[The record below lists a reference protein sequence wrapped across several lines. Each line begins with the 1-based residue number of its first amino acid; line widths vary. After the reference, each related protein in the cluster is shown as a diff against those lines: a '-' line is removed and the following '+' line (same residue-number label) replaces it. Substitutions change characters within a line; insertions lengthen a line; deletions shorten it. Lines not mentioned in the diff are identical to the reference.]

1 MKNQRI
7 IVEDDE
13 HRVLQFR
20 PRNAPAGTADSARPQ
35 PGAPTPPTPI
45 RRKPIENLQ
54 SPAESQE
61 AFRHRM
67 LANGAAL
74 LFTVALLAFGFW
86 LATSI
91 ADMRRAQDCILSGR
105 HNCAPVAAPQG

>member
-7 IVEDDE
+7 IVDDDE

-20 PRNAPAGTADSARPQ
+20 PRSAPAGTADAARPQ
-35 PGAPTPPTPI
+35 QGAPTPPTPI
-45 RRKPIENLQ
+45 RRKPAEALLP
-54 SPAESQE
+54 PAESPE
-61 AFRHRM
+61 DFRHRM
-67 LANGAAL
+67 LANAAAL
-74 LFTVALLAFGFW
+74 LFTVALIVVGFW

-105 HNCAPVAAPQG
+105 HNCAPITAPQG